1 VFEIEARDR
10 DHYAVFRITGE
21 IGLADAVDFTH
32 RMQELLASHPASQ
45 YLLDLN
51 QVSRMDNAGLGVL
64 VSLSTSL
71 QGRGRRFV
79 LLQPRPHVMQLLGN
93 AHIES
98 FFPTCDSEAELKR
111 FGKAAQ

>member
-1 VFEIEARDR
+1 MFEIEAQDR
-10 DHYAVFRITGE
+10 DHYAIFRITGTVS
-21 IGLADAVDFTH
+21 LADAVDFTH
-32 RMQELLASHPASQ
+32 RMQSLLTTHPASQ

-51 QVSRMDNAGLGVL
+51 QVRMDNAGLGVL

-79 LLQPRPHVMQLLGN
+79 LLQPDSHVLQLLHA

-98 FFPTCDSEAELKR
+98 FFPTCDSEAELKQ
-111 FGKAAQ
+111 FGKAT